1 MRIISTLPQEPKE
14 KNRDDFLSPIKK
26 ENTQIL
32 EPELNWYS
40 DFIVDFLNHHW
51 FSSQIVFTNLYLL

>member
-1 MRIISTLPQEPKE
+1 MIFRVA
-14 KNRDDFLSPIKK
+14 IKK
-26 ENTQIL
+26 ENTQVL

-51 FSSQIVFTNLYLL
+51 FSSQIVFTNLYLSLKMALSF